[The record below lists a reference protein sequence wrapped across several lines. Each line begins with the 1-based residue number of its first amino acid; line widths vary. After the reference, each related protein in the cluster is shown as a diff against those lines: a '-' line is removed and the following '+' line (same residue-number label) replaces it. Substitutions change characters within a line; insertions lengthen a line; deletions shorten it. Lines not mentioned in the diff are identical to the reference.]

1 MDESHEMS
9 SHPSLLSHVSQR
21 SFSDGDE
28 LRFRSDNHY
37 VQPIESHSMTLLQGS
52 TAAVNTDTSWLR
64 WWLPE
69 ILASVLSVIAM
80 ASLIALLM
88 VYDRRGLKDIDLPGS
103 LTLNG
108 LIAFI
113 SEVARVAL
121 MVPVGS
127 AVSQEAWLWL
137 SRYPTGS
144 TRRSQVQDLDIS
156 DAASRGAWGSFMFL
170 LKAPR
175 RYLAHAV
182 ITKFGAEAR
191 VDGLLVVGRS

>member
-28 LRFRSDNHY
+28 LRFRSDSHGA
-37 VQPIESHSMTLLQGS
+37 QPVELHSMIPLQGP
-52 TAAVNTDTSWLR
+52 TAAVIADTNWFR

-69 ILASVLSVIAM
+69 ILASILSVIAM
-80 ASLIALLM
+80 GSLIILLT

-108 LIAFI
+108 LIALI
-113 SEVARVAL
+113 SELARVAL

-127 AVSQEAWLWL
+127 AVSQEVWLWL
-137 SRYPTGS
+137 SRMRTGS
-144 TRRSQVQDLDIS
+144 IRRGQVQDLDIS

-175 RYLAHAV
+175 RYLAHAI
-182 ITKFGAEAR
+182 ITNFGAEAR